1 MSGNAKEPISSQPQG
16 TAPMAQR
23 GNKNTL
29 NREVGADGQRNWSS
43 QLCGCSCPSGSSGLA
58 ICCLAMWCP
67 GVVFGRNKQ
76 RLRHLQSQGTPLP
89 GGGTYVNGDCAV
101 YCCLA
106 GPRLSWILGIGE
118 RTDIRA
124 RYSIRGSTFE
134 DRFTSWCCTPCA
146 LVQEHREISLEETTF
161 Y

>member
-1 MSGNAKEPISSQPQG
+1 
-16 TAPMAQR
+16 MAQR
-23 GNKNTL
+23 GNKNAL
-29 NREVGADGQRNWSS
+29 NRDVGADGQRDWSS
-43 QLCGCSCPSGSSGLA
+43 QLYGCSCPS
-58 ICCLAMWCP
+58 CLATWCP

-76 RLRHLQSQGTPLP
+76 RLRHLQSQGTPLL
-89 GGGTYVNGDCAV
+89 GRGTYINGDCAV

-106 GPRLSWILGIGE
+106 GPRLSWIDVQIGE

-134 DRFTSWCCTPCA
+134 DCVTSWCCTPCV
-146 LVQEHREISLEETTF
+146 LTQEHREIELEKKSF